1 MSNEVTLMI
10 KERDRKMWDRMRNLE
25 NSSSESIIKPQHNKI
40 GGKHTY
46 EVVTD
51 IARANDQFDE
61 FDIVMLSYMF
71 KHIPRAGRKIYPGKT
86 ALQSKILDL
95 KKTQEYLGAWIDN
108 LETQTIDPVG
118 LDDGRTD

>member
-1 MSNEVTLMI
+1 MSNQVKLI
-10 KERDRKMWDRMRNLE
+10 LKERD
-25 NSSSESIIKPQHNKI
+25 IIKPQHNKI

>member
-1 MSNEVTLMI
+1 MSNQVKLI
-10 KERDRKMWDRMRNLE
+10 LKERD
-25 NSSSESIIKPQHNKI
+25 IIKPQHNKI

-118 LDDGRTD
+118 LDDGRAD

>member
-1 MSNEVTLMI
+1 MSNQVKLI
-10 KERDRKMWDRMRNLE
+10 LKERD
-25 NSSSESIIKPQHNKI
+25 IIKPQHNKI

-71 KHIPRAGRKIYPGKT
+71 KHIHRAGRKIYPGKT

-95 KKTQEYLGAWIDN
+95 KKTQEYLGAWIYN
-108 LETQTIDPVG
+108 LETRTIDPVG
-118 LDDGRTD
+118 LDDRRTD

>member
-1 MSNEVTLMI
+1 MSNQVKLI
-10 KERDRKMWDRMRNLE
+10 LKERD
-25 NSSSESIIKPQHNKI
+25 IIKPQHNKI

-95 KKTQEYLGAWIDN
+95 KKTQEYLGAWIYN